1 MVPQQWL
8 VSTTAPGIAPDDH
21 WRLDLVIYGA
31 APLGGAFG
39 CDATLVSPLTRAGEF
54 DLAAAAQNGT
64 VLRTALRRK
73 HATYTEFAA
82 CGAPLAAARHAAACL
97 REQSYDVP
105 AWVSLL
111 QARPAQE
118 ERELG
123 DFLRGWQHRELPSQ
137 ISQATS
143 ARLICVFPTSMPHF
157 AVAVLA
163 TRCVCLRSFPNLS

>member
-1 MVPQQWL
+1 MRP
-8 VSTTAPGIAPDDH
+8 SF
-21 WRLDLVIYGA
+21 RLSRVLA
-31 APLGGAFG
+31 
-39 CDATLVSPLTRAGEF
+39 S
-54 DLAAAAQNGT
+54 LAAAAQNGT

-82 CGAPLAAARHAAACL
+82 CGAPLAAARHAAAYL

-163 TRCVCLRSFPNLS
+163 TRCACLRSFPNLS